1 MQHGLKEIREIK
13 LLNYFNFM
21 LFLINRFFSQIIFA
35 NPLKTNLL
43 LVGSSV
49 PTLTVVDHD
58 EGWKL

>member
-13 LLNYFNFM
+13 LLKKFYAFPYQS
-21 LFLINRFFSQIIFA
+21 FFSQIIFA
-35 NPLKTNLL
+35 NPLTTNLL